1 MLNYKNSRCFG
12 NKKRATI
19 IFDEDVSD
27 QTISV
32 NKSVSS
38 VTFDTTLRIDNHLK
52 NFMKAMVILGYS
64 STQQNGLAQLQKNF
78 FESLTE
84 SEQNTLTTQ
93 IQTLETGDA
102 NKVKSK

>member
-1 MLNYKNSRCFG
+1 M

-27 QTISV
+27 QTINV

-64 STQQNGLAQLQKNF
+64 STQQNGLAQLQKTF
-78 FESLTE
+78 F
-84 SEQNTLTTQ
+84 
-93 IQTLETGDA
+93 
-102 NKVKSK
+102 

>member
-1 MLNYKNSRCFG
+1 M

-32 NKSVSS
+32 DKSVSS

-52 NFMKAMVILGYS
+52 NLLKKLYESYG
-64 STQQNGLAQLQKNF
+64 NF
-78 FESLTE
+78 R
-84 SEQNTLTTQ
+84 
-93 IQTLETGDA
+93 
-102 NKVKSK
+102 V

>member
-1 MLNYKNSRCFG
+1 M

-27 QTISV
+27 QTSSV
-32 NKSVSS
+32 RKPVADS

-64 STQQNGLAQLQKNF
+64 STQQNGLAQLQKTF

-102 NKVKSK
+102 NKVKSR

>member
-1 MLNYKNSRCFG
+1 M

-27 QTISV
+27 QTSSV
-32 NKSVSS
+32 RKPVADS

-64 STQQNGLAQLQKNF
+64 STQQNGLAQLQKTFLNR
-78 FESLTE
+78 
-84 SEQNTLTTQ
+84 
-93 IQTLETGDA
+93 
-102 NKVKSK
+102 

>member
-1 MLNYKNSRCFG
+1 M

-27 QTISV
+27 QTSSV
-32 NKSVSS
+32 RKPVADS
-38 VTFDTTLRIDNHLK
+38 VTFDTTLRIDNHPK
-52 NFMKAMVILGYS
+52 NFMKSMVILGYN